1 MSLIRGSAL
10 CFQDLEVFF
19 SIFSAL
25 YKDIYVQDQ
34 LENFFLLLLRHLA
47 VSNKSIY
54 THLKYHVDMS
64 RKNYSEHIIEYFP
77 LFPLHKI

>member
-19 SIFSAL
+19 SIFSAR

-34 LENFFLLLLRHLA
+34 LENFFLLLLCHLA

-64 RKNYSEHIIEYFP
+64 RKNYLEHIIEYFP
-77 LFPLHKI
+77 LFPLYKI